1 MCHIDP
7 FMAKTPS
14 ARPGTRNPRG
24 ENKAA
29 LLLAWYERVK
39 RPLPWRQ
46 DDDPYRVWLSEVMLQ
61 QTRVE
66 TAIPYYEKFLEAFP
80 SVEWLARASEEQVLA
95 LWSGLGYYRRARM
108 LLAAARDV
116 VRAGG
121 FPETAEGWRRLP
133 GVGPYTAAAV
143 ASIAYREN
151 IVALDGNLE
160 RVLARLEAYSRNPK
174 SAAGRRF
181 LIRAAGAW
189 LDPERPGNSNQA
201 LMELGATVCLPRDP
215 LCQQCPIAESCLARR
230 RRRVDD
236 YPYRAPAAPKEARS
250 IVAVCVRQGARL
262 LLFRRAPGSGL
273 LAGTWELPWA
283 ESDDPSPAE
292 ALAQRYGG
300 TWRVGGHI
308 GTIRHTITHRNL
320 LVAVREGHVEALGQV
335 AESGDARWASLAELD
350 ELPHSSLV
358 RKVFLVAAGC

>member
-7 FMAKTPS
+7 MAKTPS
-14 ARPGTRNPRG
+14 ARPGKRNPRG

-46 DDDPYRVWLSEVMLQ
+46 SDDPYRVWLSEVMLQ

-66 TAIPYYEKFLEAFP
+66 TAIPYYKRFLEAFP
-80 SVEWLARASEEQVLA
+80 SVDSLARASEDQVLA

-116 VRAGG
+116 VRSGG
-121 FPETAEGWRRLP
+121 FPKTAEGWRRLP
-133 GVGPYTAAAV
+133 GVGRYTAAAV
-143 ASIAYREN
+143 ASIAYHEKV
-151 IVALDGNLE
+151 VALDGNLE
-160 RVLARLEAYSRNPK
+160 RVLARLEAYPQNPK
-174 SAAGRRF
+174 SAAGHRF
-181 LIRAAGAW
+181 LTRAAGSW
-189 LDPERPGNSNQA
+189 LNPERPGDSNQA

-215 LCQQCPIAESCLARR
+215 LCQQCPIAEWCLARR

-236 YPYRAPAAPKEARS
+236 YPYRAPAAAKEARS
-250 IVAVCVRQGARL
+250 LVAVCVRKGGQF
-262 LLFRRAPGSGL
+262 LLFRRGPGSGL

-283 ESDDPSPAE
+283 ENDDTSPAK

-300 TWRVGGHI
+300 AWRLGKNI
-308 GTIRHTITHRNL
+308 GTIRHTITSRNL
-320 LVAVREGHVEALGQV
+320 LVAVREGEVEALGVV
-335 AESGDARWASLAELD
+335 AEGGDARWASLAELD

-358 RKVFLVAAGC
+358 RKAFLAATGC